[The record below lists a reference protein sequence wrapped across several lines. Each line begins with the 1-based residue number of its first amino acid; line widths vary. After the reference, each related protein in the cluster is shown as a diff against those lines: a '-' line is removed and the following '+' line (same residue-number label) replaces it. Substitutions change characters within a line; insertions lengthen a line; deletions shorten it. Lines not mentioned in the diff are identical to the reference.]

1 MTTSQPDPGLLAR
14 MARWIARHAWTV
26 VVLAWTVLL
35 VSLGLV
41 WRANQGDF
49 VDTLDLPGA
58 ESQQAVDLLKE
69 RLPEQSGDQAMIVIY
84 AEGGMASPDVRTNV
98 QAMMA
103 EASAIDGVVGVIPP
117 YAEGAN
123 AISDDGTTGIMMV
136 QFAQSADEVP
146 PASVDALHDLRD
158 RYDGQGMQVELG
170 GQVIT
175 AGEHEPPGQSELIG
189 LAAAVIILFFAFGS
203 LIAMGLP
210 LVTAIGGLVASMFL
224 IGLLALTMN
233 FGTQTRAFTAMIGI
247 GVGIDYALF
256 IVTRYREGLHAGA
269 SVEDAVVVAVNTA
282 GRSILFAGSIVV
294 VALLGLMTMGIPF
307 VASLGLAAAIVVT
320 LAVLVALT
328 LLPALL
334 SLIGANIDR
343 WGLRSR
349 SGGEDREGRNTWARF
364 ADTTQAHPWVVTG
377 LSLAILLTL
386 TLPALDMRIGS
397 SDAGNNPTSSTSR
410 RAYDLVANGFGE
422 GYNGPLMLVVDTR
435 GASDPG
441 AVDWLMERLRA
452 TEGIA
457 RISGPRMEPG
467 SDLAIISI
475 VPETSPQ
482 SAQTQELVHT
492 LRNDVVAPVLAE
504 SGAEGYVGGPT
515 AAYID
520 MADQISGRLP
530 VFFAVVIGLSV
541 VLLMVVFRSLLV
553 PLQAAF
559 MNLLSIG
566 AAYGVLVAIF
576 QWGWFAGLFGVDRTG
591 PIESFLPMM
600 LFAVL
605 FGLST
610 DYEVFL
616 VSRVQETWLATG
628 DNRTA
633 VNHGSAA
640 TMRVITAA
648 ASIMVVVFL
657 SFTLSDVRIVKEFG
671 LGLATAVFLD
681 ATVVRLL
688 LVPALMSL
696 FGRWNWYLPSWLD
709 RVLPKIALEGDGKGG
724 RDPRMPA
731 PVGEGSAA
739 D

>member
-1 MTTSQPDPGLLAR
+1 MNTSHPDPGPLAR
-14 MARWIARHAWTV
+14 MARWIARHAWA
-26 VVLAWTVLL
+26 VLIAWGILL
-35 VSLGLV
+35 LSLGVV
-41 WRANQGDF
+41 WKMDHGEF

-58 ESQQAVDLLKE
+58 ESQQAVDLLRE
-69 RLPEQSGDQAMIVIY
+69 RLPAQSGDQATIVMY
-84 AEGGMASPDVRTNV
+84 ADDGMMSPDVKADV
-98 QAMMA
+98 DAMME
-103 EASAIDGVVGVIPP
+103 EARSIDGVVGVIPP
-117 YAEGAN
+117 YANGA
-123 AISDDGTTGIMMV
+123 DGVSEDGSTGIMVV
-136 QFAQSADEVP
+136 QFAQAADEVP
-146 PASVDALHDLRD
+146 SASVDALYDIRET
-158 RYDGQGMQVELG
+158 YDGEAMQVELG

-175 AGEHEPPGQSELIG
+175 AGEHAPPGESELIG
-189 LAAAVIILFFAFGS
+189 MAAAVVILFLAFGS

-210 LVTAIGGLVASMFL
+210 LVTAIGGLMTSLFI

-233 FGTQTRAFTAMIGI
+233 FGTQTRAFVAMIGI

-294 VALLGLMTMGIPF
+294 VSLVGLMTMGIPF
-307 VASLGLAAAIVVT
+307 ISSLGLAAAIVVA
-320 LAVLVALT
+320 LAVVIALT

-334 SLIGANIDR
+334 ALIGTNIDR
-343 WGLRSR
+343 WGLKSR
-349 SGGEDREGRNTWARF
+349 AASESRESLRMWSRF
-364 ADTTQAHPWVVTG
+364 ADATQRHPWIVAGVA
-377 LSLAILLTL
+377 LAIMVVLA
-386 TLPALDMRIGS
+386 LPAADIRIGS
-397 SDAGNNPTSSTSR
+397 SDAGNNPTSLTSR
-410 RAYDLVANGFGE
+410 RAYDLVAAGFGE
-422 GYNGPLMLVVDTR
+422 GYNGPLTLVVDT
-435 GASDPG
+435 AEATDPD
-441 AVDWLMERLRA
+441 AVDRLMSELGT

-457 RISGPRMEPG
+457 KISGPRSEPAT
-467 SDLAIISI
+467 DLAIISI

-482 SAQTQELVHT
+482 SEETQDLVHT
-492 LRNDVVAPVLAE
+492 LRNDVVDPVLAG

-520 MADQISGRLP
+520 MADQIEDRLP
-530 VFFAVVIGLSV
+530 IFFAVVIGLSV
-541 VLLMVVFRSLLV
+541 LLLMVVFRSILV

-559 MNLLSIG
+559 MNILSIG
-566 AAYGVLVAIF
+566 AAYGVLVAVF
-576 QWGWFAGLFGVDRTG
+576 QWGWLSEWFGVDRTG

-600 LFAVL
+600 LFAIL

-616 VSRVQETWLATG
+616 VSRMQEVWLVSK
-628 DNRTA
+628 DNRAA
-633 VNHGSAA
+633 VNHGTAA

-681 ATVVRLL
+681 ATVVRML

-709 RVLPKIALEGDGKGG
+709 RSLPRIALEESGAAHGG
-724 RDPRMPA
+724 LA
-731 PVGEGSAA
+731 VAEEPVHGGSVA

>member
-1 MTTSQPDPGLLAR
+1 MKTPHIEPGFLAR

-26 VVLAWTVLL
+26 VIGWAVLL
-35 VSLGLV
+35 VALGIV
-41 WRANQGDF
+41 WKMEHGAF

-69 RLPEQSGDQAMIVIY
+69 RMPSQSGDQATIVMH
-84 AEGGMASPDVRTNV
+84 AQDSLMAPDARADVE
-98 QAMMA
+98 AMMA
-103 EASAIDGVVGVIPP
+103 EVQAIDGVVAVIPP
-117 YAEGAN
+117 YANEADG
-123 AISDDGTTGIMMV
+123 ISADGHTGIMVV

-146 PASVDALHDLRD
+146 GASVDALHDLRQTYS
-158 RYDGQGMQVELG
+158 RDGFQVELG

-175 AGEHEPPGQSELIG
+175 AGEHAPPGESELIG
-189 LAAAVIILFFAFGS
+189 MAAAVVILFFAFGS

-210 LVTAIGGLVASMFL
+210 LVTAIGGLVATVFL

-233 FGTQTRAFTAMIGI
+233 FGTQTRAFVAMIGI

-256 IVTRYREGLHAGA
+256 VVTRFREGLHAGA
-269 SVEDAVVVAVNTA
+269 SVEDAVVIAVNTA

-320 LAVLVALT
+320 MAVLVALT

-334 SLIGANIDR
+334 ALIGTNIDR
-343 WGLRSR
+343 WGLKSR
-349 SGGEDREGRNTWARF
+349 STSESRQNLRTWVRLVDA
-364 ADTTQAHPWVVTG
+364 TQRHPWAVTTVA
-377 LSLAILLTL
+377 LAILLL
-386 TLPALDMRIGS
+386 LAVPALDMRIGS

-410 RAYDLVANGFGE
+410 RAYDLVAAGFGE
-422 GYNGPLMLVVDTR
+422 GYNGPLMMVVDT
-435 GASDPG
+435 ANATDPDVV
-441 AVDWLMERLRA
+441 ARLMAELDA
-452 TEGIA
+452 TGGIA
-457 RISGPRMEPG
+457 RVAGPRTAPG
-467 SDLAIISI
+467 TDLAIISV

-482 SAQTQELVHT
+482 SEETQDLVHA
-492 LRNDVVAPVLAE
+492 LRDDVVRPALE
-504 SGAEGYVGGPT
+504 GSGARGYVGGPT

-520 MADQISGRLP
+520 MADQISNRLP

-541 VLLMVVFRSLLV
+541 LLLMVVFRSIVV
-553 PLQAAF
+553 PIQAAL

-576 QWGWFAGLFGVDRTG
+576 QWGWFSGLFGVDRTG

-616 VSRVQETWLATG
+616 VSRMQEVWLVSK
-628 DNRTA
+628 DNRLA

-681 ATVVRLL
+681 ATVVRLM
-688 LVPALMSL
+688 LVPAMMSL
-696 FGRWNWYLPSWLD
+696 FGKWNWYLPSWLD
-709 RVLPKIALEGDGKGG
+709 RALPRIALEESGALDAAAPGV
-724 RDPRMPA
+724 D
-731 PVGEGSAA
+731 PVGSGSVA

>member
-1 MTTSQPDPGLLAR
+1 MSPSQPRPGSLAH

-26 VVLAWTVLL
+26 VLAWAVLL

-41 WRANQGDF
+41 WRSNQGDF

-69 RLPEQSGDQAMIVIY
+69 RLPAQAGDQATIVIR
-84 AEGGMASPDVRTNV
+84 AESGMASPAVRANV
-98 QAMMA
+98 EAMVA
-103 EASAIDGVVGVIPP
+103 EAKAIDGVVDVIPP

-123 AISDDGTTGIMMV
+123 AISADGTTGIIV
-136 QFAQSADEVP
+136 VRFAQAADEVP
-146 PASVDALHDLRD
+146 AASVDALHDLRD
-158 RYDGQGMQVELG
+158 RYDGKGMQVELG

-189 LAAAVIILFFAFGS
+189 LGAAVIILFFAFGS
-203 LIAMGLP
+203 VIAMGLP

-224 IGLLALTMN
+224 IGLLALTMT

-256 IVTRYREGLHAGA
+256 IVTRFREGLHAGA
-269 SVEDAVVVAVNTA
+269 SVEDAIVVAVNTA

-334 SLIGANIDR
+334 ALIGTRIDR

-349 SGGEDREGRNTWARF
+349 SAGESRDGMRTRTRF
-364 ADTTQAHPWVVTG
+364 ADATQRHPWVVTG
-377 LSLAILLTL
+377 LSLVILLL
-386 TLPALDMRIGS
+386 LALPALDMRIGS

-410 RAYDLVANGFGE
+410 RAYDLVAAGFGE

-435 GASDPG
+435 NATDPG
-441 AVDWLMERLRA
+441 AVDRLMERLRA
-452 TEGIA
+452 TDGIA
-457 RISGPRMEPG
+457 RISGPRVEPG
-467 SDLAIISI
+467 SDLAIISV

-482 SAQTQELVHT
+482 SAQTQDLVHT
-492 LRNDVVAPVLAE
+492 LRNDVVAPELAGT
-504 SGAEGYVGGPT
+504 GAEGHVGGPT

-520 MADQISGRLP
+520 MADQISARLP

-541 VLLMVVFRSLLV
+541 VLLMIVFLSILV

-576 QWGWFAGLFGVDRTG
+576 QWGWLAGVFGIDRTG

-616 VSRVQETWLATG
+616 VSRVQEVWLTTG
-628 DNRTA
+628 DNRAA

-696 FGRWNWYLPSWLD
+696 FGRWNWYLPTWLD
-709 RVLPKIALEGDGKGG
+709 RALPRIALEHAGG
-724 RDPRMPA
+724 QGVEADPAA
-731 PVGEGSAA
+731 PVGEGSPA